1 MYKLSCWKVEQI
13 DLSQIWIFWILRS
26 LRTKASCSIQEF
38 EEKKQCR
45 VSFEHS
51 RQNTQER
58 LRESEQREKVWEIEL
73 NSCYRVGEK
82 EKRGGG
88 GCVCPPRW
96 WVNICVCV
104 CVSGDVWS
112 WRMRQY
118 LAVALKTADNS
129 LSSKHHSSEHFSCP
143 SLIFFIF
150 FFFFIILDSYIQS
163 SVIYHVSGFD
173 CVGMWIPWADRGE
186 LQGPEVFGWCWQI
199 LGARPDRRFLAT
211 GSC

>member
-1 MYKLSCWKVEQI
+1 MFKIGVVVEKVEQT
-13 DLSQIWIFWILRS
+13 DLSLIWIFWNFLS
-26 LRTKASCSIQEF
+26 LRTKAKYRFVLYSIR
-38 EEKKQCR
+38 EKQYR
-45 VSFEHS
+45 DSFEHN

-58 LRESEQREKVWEIEL
+58 LRESEQREKVWEIQL

-104 CVSGDVWS
+104 CVGEDVWS

-129 LSSKHHSSEHFSCP
+129 LSSKHHSSEQFSCLF
-143 SLIFFIF
+143 LIFF
-150 FFFFIILDSYIQS
+150 
-163 SVIYHVSGFD
+163 
-173 CVGMWIPWADRGE
+173 
-186 LQGPEVFGWCWQI
+186 
-199 LGARPDRRFLAT
+199 FLLVY
-211 GSC
+211 